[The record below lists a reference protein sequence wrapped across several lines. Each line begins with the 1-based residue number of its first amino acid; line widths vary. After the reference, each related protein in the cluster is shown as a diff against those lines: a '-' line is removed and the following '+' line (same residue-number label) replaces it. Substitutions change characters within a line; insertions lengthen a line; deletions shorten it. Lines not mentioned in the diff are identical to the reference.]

1 MRYILAVFVL
11 SVASLSV
18 CQAAEDPF
26 NGDWRPSQ
34 SKAKSTPD
42 GLVTQSLH
50 IESTETDVYIVHKRT
65 SADGAP
71 MRFVVRAA
79 FAGEYTTIQNSPEMD
94 YVRCWRSGPRTIL
107 VKLFNRSVATGFWAA
122 EVAKNG
128 RALKVTTTTFDADG
142 KESNTVNW
150 FDKEQAEP
158 APREV
163 RAMVLPSNR

>member
-1 MRYILAVFVL
+1 MRYILTLFVL
-11 SVASLSV
+11 IVASLSV

-26 NGDWRPSQ
+26 NGDWRPSP

-50 IESTETDVYIVHKRT
+50 IESNETGVFVVQKRT
-65 SADGAP
+65 SAAGAP
-71 MRFVVRAA
+71 MQFVVRAA

-107 VKLFNRSVATGFWAA
+107 VKLFNHSVATGFWAA

-128 RALKVTTTTFDADG
+128 RSLKVTTTTFDAAG
-142 KESNTVNW
+142 EESATVNW
-150 FDKEQAEP
+150 FDKEQVKP
-158 APREV
+158 APREM
-163 RAMVLPSNR
+163 RAMVGSGTR

>member
-1 MRYILAVFVL
+1 MRYILALFVL
-11 SVASLSV
+11 SVASLAV

-34 SKAKSTPD
+34 SKAKSPPD
-42 GLVTQSLH
+42 GSMTQSLH
-50 IESTETDVYIVHKRT
+50 IESNETGVFIVHKRT
-65 SADGAP
+65 SAAGAP
-71 MRFVVRAA
+71 MQFVVRAA

-107 VKLFNRSVATGFWAA
+107 VKLFNRSVVTGFWAA

-128 RALKVTTTTFDADG
+128 RSLKVTTTTFDADG

-150 FDKEQAEP
+150 FDKEQVKP
-158 APREV
+158 APREM
-163 RAMVLPSNR
+163 RAMVRPGDR

>member
-1 MRYILAVFVL
+1 MRYILALFVL

-42 GLVTQSLH
+42 GSMTQPLH
-50 IESTETDVYIVHKRT
+50 IESNETGVFIVHKRT
-65 SADGAP
+65 SAAGAP
-71 MRFVVRAA
+71 MRFVVKAA

-94 YVRCWRSGPRTIL
+94 YVRCWRSSPRAIL
-107 VKLFNRSVATGFWAA
+107 VKLFNRSIVTGFWGA

-128 RALKVTTTTFDADG
+128 RSLKVTTTTFDADG
-142 KESNTVNW
+142 KESNTVSW

-158 APREV
+158 ARREV
-163 RAMVLPSNR
+163 RAMVRTANR